1 MSHDVCISYSSKDR
15 PRILEIA
22 EQLRGEGVSVWIDQ
36 GGIDA
41 ASLWTS
47 EIVKAIDGCKV
58 LLLALTTA
66 SAESPNVVRE
76 VSLALDRKKH
86 ILPVNLEPVEVPVAL
101 RYPLAGIQHVDLYG
115 PKAAE
120 NLLTVV
126 RSLAR
131 LGVQTAA
138 GSTLTPTPDAKPHR
152 KALHDKV
159 IAVLPFVNISPDK
172 ESDYFSDGLTEDLI
186 SNLSRLKDMSVVSRT
201 NSIRYKGSKLDIEE
215 IGHELGARYI
225 IEGTVRRHQDDLRIT
240 ANLIDVSSST
250 QLWSDRY
257 KGKMADV
264 FDIQENVSKEIV
276 DALALKLSPTE
287 KVALTRRS
295 TSNPEAFDLYL
306 RGREALYRQSLTN
319 IEIATQLFQQAIR
332 LDGRYAQ
339 AHAGLAEAYATKSWY
354 FQRDEALLDKAIESS
369 LKALMY
375 DESIADAYAALGLAY
390 LVRGDFDA
398 ALESCHKALH
408 LDDGSVIALYALGR
422 VFLST
427 GSFANAVE
435 ICQKLIDVNPDFYP
449 GLQGLQAAY
458 MGLGDVAS
466 AREVSRRLLAFFP
479 TYLARVPDD
488 ARAHLLF
495 ASFLAETGERE
506 QALQEAETGL
516 ALGGIDAIMLYNLCC
531 VFCLLGEKQ
540 KAIETLS
547 RAMAAGYG
555 NFRWARLDPDLAP
568 IRDDPQVAALLD
580 GK

>member
-1 MSHDVCISYSSKDR
+1 MSHEVCISYSSRDR
-15 PRILEIA
+15 ERILAIA

-41 ASLWTS
+41 ATMWST

-58 LLLALTTA
+58 LMLALTV
-66 SAESPNVVRE
+66 SATESPNVVKE
-76 VSLALDRKKH
+76 VSLALDRRKP

-101 RYPLAGIQHVDLYG
+101 RYPLAGIQHVDLFG
-115 PKAAE
+115 PRAQE
-120 NLLTVV
+120 NFATVV
-126 RSLAR
+126 RALAR
-131 LGVQTAA
+131 LGVRTAESPA
-138 GSTLTPTPDAKPHR
+138 SASAASRPARKTLN
-152 KALHDKV
+152 DKV

-186 SNLSRLKDMSVVSRT
+186 SNLSRLKGMSVVPRT
-201 NSIRYKGSKLDIEE
+201 NSIRYKSSKLDIDE

-240 ANLIDVSSST
+240 ANLIDVESST

-264 FDIQENVSKEIV
+264 FDIQETVSKEIV
-276 DALALKLSPTE
+276 DALALTLTPTE

-306 RGREALYRQSLTN
+306 RGREALYRQTKTN

-339 AHAGLAEAYATKSWY
+339 AYAGLAEAQASACLY
-354 FQRDEALLDKAIESS
+354 FQRDDVLLDKAIESS

-375 DESIADAYAALGLAY
+375 DESISEAYAAMGVAY

-398 ALESCHKALH
+398 AREACQKAIQ
-408 LDDGSVIALYALGR
+408 LDAGSVIGYYALGR
-422 VFLST
+422 VHLST
-427 GSFANAVE
+427 GRFAEAAE
-435 ICQKLIDVNPDFYP
+435 TCQRLIDVNPDFYP

-458 MGLGDVAS
+458 AGLGQAGAAMDVT
-466 AREVSRRLLAFFP
+466 RRLVAYFP
-479 TYLARVPDD
+479 GYLARVPDD

-495 ASFLAETGERE
+495 AGYLAELGERE
-506 QALQEAETGL
+506 KALQEADTGL
-516 ALGGIDAIMLYNLCC
+516 ALGGHDAVMLYNLCC
-531 VFCLLGEKQ
+531 VFCLLGEKRR
-540 KAIETLS
+540 AVDTL
-547 RAMAAGYG
+547 AQAVAAGYG
-555 NFRWARLDPDLAP
+555 NFQWARLDPDLEP
-568 IRDDPQVAALLD
+568 IRSDPTYQALIERR
-580 GK
+580 